1 MPSDLNSILERA
13 LEAPPRKRRQIL
25 KALRDEAP
33 RLNHGEADLANYTW
47 PLWARDSQRPPPG
60 DWAIW
65 LVMAGRGFGKTRTGA
80 EWIRARVES
89 GACRARRPRRP
100 HARRCARRDDRGRLR
115 HPQRLSAR
123 Q

>member
-1 MPSDLNSILERA
+1 MPSDLNAILERA

-65 LVMAGRGFGKTRTGA
+65 LVMAGRGLRQDSHRRRVDPRPRR
-80 EWIRARVES
+80 IRRLRS
-89 GACRARRPRRP
+89 RRPRSPARP
-100 HARRCARRDDRGRLR
+100 PTRAT
-115 HPQRLSAR
+115 
-123 Q
+123 